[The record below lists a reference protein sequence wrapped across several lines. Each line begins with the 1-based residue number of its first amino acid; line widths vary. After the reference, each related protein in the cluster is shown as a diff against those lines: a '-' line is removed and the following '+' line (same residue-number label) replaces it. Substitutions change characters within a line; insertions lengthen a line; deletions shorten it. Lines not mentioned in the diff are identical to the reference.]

1 MLLRFTKMHGLG
13 NDFVVLDLISQNVH
27 LRPEQIRELADR
39 RTGIGFDQLLTV
51 GPPTNPDLD
60 FYYRIYNAD
69 GSEAE
74 QCGNGARCVLRF
86 VRDRGLT
93 TRTRARF
100 QTRNGCMEAS
110 LEKDGTVT
118 VDMGAP
124 RLLPNQV
131 PFVADAPQITYD
143 IAVDGCVAVASPT
156 RSMTSQPTAACNAT
170 QASTCT
176 TTHHVSAISIG
187 NPHAVLL
194 VEDVERAPVQ
204 TLGPLIESHPRFPER
219 TNVGFMEIID
229 RGHVRLRVF
238 ERGVGETLACGSGAC
253 AAAVSGR
260 LRGLLDEEVE
270 VELPGGSLT
279 IGWAGDDAHI
289 SMRGPVSRVYEG
301 RLQI

>member
-13 NDFVVLDLISQNVH
+13 NDFVVLDLISQSVH

-100 QTRNGCMEAS
+100 QTRNGCMEAA

-124 RLLPNQV
+124 RLVPDQV

-143 IAVDGCVAVASPT
+143 IAVEGCVAVTAPT
-156 RSMTSQPTAACNAT
+156 PGLTTPQGAGCS
-170 QASTCT
+170 
-176 TTHHVSAISIG
+176 TTHNSTQTVSAISIG

-194 VEDVERAPVQ
+194 VDNVEHAPVR

-219 TNVGFMEIID
+219 ANVGFMEVIN

-260 LRGLLDEEVE
+260 LRGLLDEHVQ

-301 RLQI
+301 RLEI

>member
-13 NDFVVLDLISQNVH
+13 NDFVLLDLISQNVH
-27 LRPEQIRELADR
+27 LKSEQIRELADR

-51 GPPTNPDLD
+51 APPTNPELD
-60 FYYRIYNAD
+60 FFYRIYNAD
-69 GSEAE
+69 GSEAQ

-93 TRTRARF
+93 TRTEARF
-100 QTRNGCMEAS
+100 QTTNGCMHAA

-124 RLLPNQV
+124 RLVPTQV
-131 PFVADAPQITYD
+131 PFIADAPQITYEL
-143 IAVDGCVAVASPT
+143 AVEGCANVAPVLADVG
-156 RSMTSQPTAACNAT
+156 RANLTSCS
-170 QASTCT
+170 AST
-176 TTHHVSAISIG
+176 HAVSAISIG

-194 VEDVERAPVQ
+194 VDDVETAPVR
-204 TLGPLIESHPRFPER
+204 TLGPLIETHPRFPER
-219 TNVGFMEIID
+219 ANVGFMQVVD
-229 RGHVRLRVF
+229 RGHIRLRVF
-238 ERGVGETLACGSGAC
+238 ERGVGETRACGSGAC

-279 IGWAGDDAHI
+279 IAWPGDDAPI

-301 RLQI
+301 RMQI